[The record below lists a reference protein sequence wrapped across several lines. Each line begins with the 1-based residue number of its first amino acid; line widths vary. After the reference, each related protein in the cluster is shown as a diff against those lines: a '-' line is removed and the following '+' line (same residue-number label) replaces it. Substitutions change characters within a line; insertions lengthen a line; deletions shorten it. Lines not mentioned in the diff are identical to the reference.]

1 MRLGYEV
8 FSKSIII
15 AHSKWLRSCK
25 IITLKKLLYDS
36 SYRSKLIQG
45 LTLLLVCGIGYY
57 FYSNVVENLH
67 RMELPF
73 GFDFISST
81 AGFDIGWSIIP
92 YDPTMSYAWVYLV
105 GICNTLILSALI
117 IFFATALGF
126 VVGIIRLSRN
136 FLLSQCAR
144 WYVEFIRNVPL
155 LIQIIF
161 WFIVVFSTLP
171 APRGSYHLLDT
182 FFLNNRGFYFPA
194 PVFETNSSWTVI
206 AALLACICSYIL
218 LKKSQIFRK
227 RNGKRL
233 PILYPSLIALLGFV
247 AIIFM
252 VTGSP
257 LHWAVPSLQG
267 FNFHDGFFF
276 PTAFMAA
283 FVAMTTYRS
292 ATIGE
297 MVRAGI
303 QSIDPG
309 QLEAASAIGFSRFKT
324 LRLIIVPQAAR
335 AILPPLINIWL
346 TIVKESSLAVAIGFP
361 ELVSVFIQTSLNQT
375 GRAIEIVLMVMGFYM
390 CTSLSISYIMN
401 RYNKRIQLQE
411 G

>member
-1 MRLGYEV
+1 
-8 FSKSIII
+8 
-15 AHSKWLRSCK
+15 
-25 IITLKKLLYDS
+25 
-36 SYRSKLIQG
+36 
-45 LTLLLVCGIGYY
+45 
-57 FYSNVVENLH
+57 
-67 RMELPF
+67 MELPF

-92 YDPTMSYAWVYLV
+92 YAPTMSYGRVYLV
-105 GICNTLILSALI
+105 GIVNTLILSVLI
-117 IFFATALGF
+117 IIFATILGF
-126 VVGIIRLSRN
+126 IVGIIRLSRN

-144 WYVEFIRNVPL
+144 WYVEFVRNVPL

-171 APRGSYHLLDT
+171 APRGSYHFLDL

-194 PVFETNSSWTVI
+194 PVFETNSSWTII
-206 AALLACICSYIL
+206 ALALACICSFIL
-218 LKKSQIFRK
+218 LKKSKKYRK

-233 PILYPSLIALLGFV
+233 PKLYPSLLTLLTVVAVVFIA
-247 AIIFM
+247 
-252 VTGSP
+252 TGAP

-267 FNFHDGFFF
+267 FNFQDGFFF
-276 PTAFMAA
+276 PTAFAAA
-283 FVAMTTYRS
+283 FVAMTIYRS

-309 QLEAASAIGFSRFKT
+309 QIEAAAAIGFSPFKT

-335 AILPPLINIWL
+335 AILPRLINAWL

-375 GRAIEIVLMVMGFYM
+375 GRAIEIVMMVMGFYM
-390 CTSLSISYIMN
+390 CTSLSISFVMN
-401 RYNKRIQLQE
+401 RYNKRIQMRE

>member
-1 MRLGYEV
+1 
-8 FSKSIII
+8 
-15 AHSKWLRSCK
+15 
-25 IITLKKLLYDS
+25 
-36 SYRSKLIQG
+36 
-45 LTLLLVCGIGYY
+45 
-57 FYSNVVENLH
+57 
-67 RMELPF
+67 
-73 GFDFISST
+73 
-81 AGFDIGWSIIP
+81 
-92 YDPTMSYAWVYLV
+92 
-105 GICNTLILSALI
+105 
-117 IFFATALGF
+117 
-126 VVGIIRLSRN
+126 
-136 FLLSQCAR
+136 
-144 WYVEFIRNVPL
+144 
-155 LIQIIF
+155 
-161 WFIVVFSTLP
+161 
-171 APRGSYHLLDT
+171 
-182 FFLNNRGFYFPA
+182 
-194 PVFETNSSWTVI
+194 
-206 AALLACICSYIL
+206 
-218 LKKSQIFRK
+218 
-227 RNGKRL
+227 
-233 PILYPSLIALLGFV
+233 
-247 AIIFM
+247 
-252 VTGSP
+252 
-257 LHWAVPSLQG
+257 
-267 FNFHDGFFF
+267 
-276 PTAFMAA
+276 MAA

>member
-1 MRLGYEV
+1 MAKNGHLLP
-8 FSKSIII
+8 K
-15 AHSKWLRSCK
+15 
-25 IITLKKLLYDS
+25 ITLKKLLNDS

-45 LTLLLVCGIGYY
+45 LTLFSVFGVGYY
-57 FYSNVVENLH
+57 FFTNVVENLH
-67 RMELPF
+67 QMELPF
-73 GFDFISST
+73 GFGFISST

-92 YDPTMSYAWVYLV
+92 YDPTMSYGRVYLV
-105 GICNTLILSALI
+105 GIFNTLILSALI
-117 IFFATALGF
+117 VIFATILGF

-136 FLLSQCAR
+136 FLLAQCAK
-144 WYVEFIRNVPL
+144 WYVEFVRNVPL
-155 LIQIIF
+155 LIQIVF

-171 APRGSYHLLDT
+171 APKKSYHLLDI
-182 FFLNNRGFYFPA
+182 FFLNNRGFYFPS
-194 PVFETNSSWTVI
+194 PVFESHSSWTI
-206 AALLACICSYIL
+206 MSTFLACICSFVL
-218 LKKSQIFRK
+218 LKKSRLHRK
-227 RNGKRL
+227 HSGKQL
-233 PILYPSLIALLGFV
+233 PILYPALLGMLTLSAV
-247 AIIFM
+247 IFIA
-252 VTGSP
+252 TGSP
-257 LHWAVPSLQG
+257 LHWAVPTLQG
-267 FNFHDGFFF
+267 FNFQDGFFF

-283 FVAMTTYRS
+283 FVAMTIYRS

-309 QLEAASAIGFSRFKT
+309 QLEAASAIGFSPFKT

-335 AILPPLINIWL
+335 AILPPLINAWL

-390 CTSLSISYIMN
+390 VTSLSISFVMN
-401 RYNKRIQLQE
+401 RYNKRIQMME

>member
-1 MRLGYEV
+1 MRFYE
-8 FSKSIII
+8 
-15 AHSKWLRSCK
+15 
-25 IITLKKLLYDS
+25 IITFKKLIYDS
-36 SYRSKLIQG
+36 SFRSKLIQG
-45 LTLLLVCGIGYY
+45 LTLFSVFAVGYY

-73 GFDFISST
+73 GFGFISST

-92 YDPTMSYAWVYLV
+92 YDPTMSYGRVYLV
-105 GICNTLILSALI
+105 GIVNTLILSALI
-117 IFFATALGF
+117 IFFATILGF

-136 FLLSQCAR
+136 YLLAQCAR
-144 WYVEFIRNVPL
+144 WYVEFIRNIPL

-171 APRGSYHLLDT
+171 APKKSYNLLDI

-194 PVFETNSSWTVI
+194 PVFEPNSSWIVI
-206 AALLACICSYIL
+206 TALLACICSFFL
-218 LKKSQIFRK
+218 FRK
-227 RNGKRL
+227 SRTYRKRRGKRL
-233 PILYPSLIALLGFV
+233 PMLYPSLLALLSFT
-247 AIIFM
+247 AIVFTA
-252 VTGSP
+252 TGTP
-257 LHWAVPSLQG
+257 IHWAVPTLQG
-267 FNFHDGFFF
+267 FNFQDGFFF
-276 PTAFMAA
+276 PIAFSAA
-283 FVAMTTYRS
+283 FVAMTIYRS

-303 QSIDPG
+303 QSIDTG
-309 QLEAASAIGFSRFKT
+309 QIEAAAAIGFSPFKT
-324 LRLIIVPQAAR
+324 LRLIIIPQAAR

-375 GRAIEIVLMVMGFYM
+375 GRAIEIVMMVMGFYM
-390 CTSLSISYIMN
+390 CTSLSISFVMN
-401 RYNKRIQLQE
+401 RYNKRIQIQE